1 MFRNVIALRPVIAFC
16 AVLAFTGR
24 PSAAIGQ
31 VVPGIA
37 GELPTL
43 VPMLE
48 QVTPVVINISR
59 SGNSRRRTTGSA
71 RRCRI

>member
-1 MFRNVIALRPVIAFC
+1 MFRNVIALRPVIIAFC
-16 AVLAFTGR
+16 AVLAFAGR

-31 VVPGIA
+31 AVPGIA

-43 VPMLE
+43 VPVLE

-59 SGNSRRRTTGSA
+59 SGKPAPRA
-71 RRCRI
+71 L

>member
-1 MFRNVIALRPVIAFC
+1 MFRNVIALRPVSIAFC
-16 AVLAFTGR
+16 AMLAFAGR

-31 VVPGIA
+31 AVPGFA

-43 VPMLE
+43 IPILE

-59 SGNSRRRTTGSA
+59 SGKPAQRA
-71 RRCRI
+71 L